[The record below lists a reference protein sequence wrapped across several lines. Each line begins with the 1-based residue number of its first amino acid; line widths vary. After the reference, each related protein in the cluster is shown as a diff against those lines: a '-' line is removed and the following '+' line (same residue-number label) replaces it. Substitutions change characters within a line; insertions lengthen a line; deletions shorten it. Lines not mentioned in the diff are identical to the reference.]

1 MNGGSILASQFLRL
15 RLVLFGRAGAKL
27 LRHSSQLGLA
37 LALLAAVS
45 MWCYV
50 DVILIPHQK
59 RQSAALQIPRGNLSD
74 LYPRW
79 VGARELLLHSR
90 DPYSFEVTREIQR
103 GYYGRELDNARPN
116 DPKDQQGF
124 AYPIYVAFILAPTIA
139 MPFEFVQ
146 SAFRWLLIL
155 LTAGTVPLWIQ
166 AIRWKASRTA
176 TLIWIMFTLGS
187 FAAVQGIKLQQLTLL
202 VCALIAGAVAA
213 LGSGHL
219 VLAGILLAF
228 STIKPQLVA
237 ILAAWL
243 VLWTYGNWRARKKF
257 AISFFATL
265 LLLIF
270 AGEWLVPGWI
280 SKFHTAAK
288 AYLQYTGGGKSVL
301 DVALGSPVG
310 TLVAVCILLGVA
322 IFCWKGRS
330 SMTSSAAFAW
340 CLALVLSATL
350 VVIPT
355 YAPYN
360 QLLLLPALMLVL
372 RDAPAIWERGKLDRY
387 FLFITVL
394 CVLWSWLTAA
404 VLCALVPFVKREL
417 LEGFWALPLT
427 SSLWVPVTVLGFT
440 GLCAWKKMRKETFP

>member
-1 MNGGSILASQFLRL
+1 MHDLYWFSQLLRL
-15 RLVLFGRAGAKL
+15 KLVLSGTAGAKL

-50 DVILIPHQK
+50 DFILIPHQQ

-79 VGARELLLHSR
+79 VGARELLLHGR

-103 GYYGRELDNARPN
+103 GYYGRELDHARPN

-124 AYPIYVAFILAPTIA
+124 AYPVYVAFVLAPTIA

-146 SAFRWLLIL
+146 SAFRWFLIL
-155 LTAGTVPLWIQ
+155 LTAGTVPLWLR
-166 AIRWKASRTA
+166 AIRWKASPT
-176 TLIWIMFTLGS
+176 TILIWIIVTLGS
-187 FAAVQGIKLQQLTLL
+187 FAAVQGIKLQQLTLF

-213 LGSGHL
+213 VGAGHL
-219 VLAGILLAF
+219 VLAGILLAL

-243 VLWTYGNWRARKKF
+243 LLWTSGNWRARRKF
-257 AISFFATL
+257 AISFFITL
-265 LLLIF
+265 LLLILG
-270 AGEWLVPGWI
+270 GEWLIPGWI
-280 SKFHTAAK
+280 SKFRTAAK
-288 AYLQYTGGGKSVL
+288 AYIQYTGGGKSVL

-310 TLVAVCILLGVA
+310 TLVAVCILLRVA
-322 IFCWKGRS
+322 IFCWKVRAS
-330 SMTSSAAFAW
+330 TPSSAAFTR
-340 CLALVLSATL
+340 CLVLVLAATL

-360 QLLLLPALMLVL
+360 QLLLLPALMLIV
-372 RDAPAIWERGKLDRY
+372 RDTPAFWRRGKLDRW
-387 FLFITVL
+387 FLLITAV
-394 CVLWSWLTAA
+394 CVFWS
-404 VLCALVPFVKREL
+404 
-417 LEGFWALPLT
+417 
-427 SSLWVPVTVLGFT
+427 
-440 GLCAWKKMRKETFP
+440 